1 MNILKAG
8 MKAIIVNE
16 LFMKRKD
23 NRRATLKAHDHE
35 IQEMQKNI
43 EETQQLLADASS
55 KASTS
60 LNLPI
65 MEK

>member
-23 NRRATLKAHDHE
+23 NRRATLKAQDHE

-43 EETQQLLADASS
+43 EET
-55 KASTS
+55 
-60 LNLPI
+60 
-65 MEK
+65 